1 MGIST
6 FITLM
11 IIYNIC
17 SLCLGYNKEASTLCT
32 SYINR
37 KSVENEKT
45 ITSEGYGV
53 RCCGLFY

>member
-1 MGIST
+1 MPI
-6 FITLM
+6 
-11 IIYNIC
+11 
-17 SLCLGYNKEASTLCT
+17 LCLLTIFKSKIIMKNILKCVFT

-37 KSVENEKT
+37 KSVGNEKT